1 MESIEGAVDAGAVPS
16 ESLGRDDQD
25 GREASYA
32 TKTGEPGLTRR
43 YRCPQDGPRKF
54 VGSDL

>member
-32 TKTGEPGLTRR
+32 TKTSS
-43 YRCPQDGPRKF
+43 QDNEEISLSARWTTK
-54 VGSDL
+54 VRWV